1 MSDHL
6 TQDRRDFI
14 ERKLSAEGSVK
25 ASELIELF
33 SVSSETIRKD
43 FLYLERKGVAKKT
56 YGGAVS
62 SHTMFEPSFKEK
74 SVKALDEKTRIAA
87 KTLERIENGMSLIL
101 DGGSTVF
108 ALARAL
114 AIKKDL
120 TVFTNGLKAAQILDE
135 FGITTYVLG
144 GMVRHNSN
152 SIVGSWAMRSLAEIR
167 VDMAILGT
175 SGFFDRPG
183 PCVENFFEAD
193 LKRAMIR
200 AGNRVLVLG
209 DASKSTTQAVIE
221 FAKWQEIDEF
231 ITDSR
236 IDGKILEIIR
246 QSTDVSVV

>member
-1 MSDHL
+1 MSDYL
-6 TQDRRDFI
+6 TQERRDFI
-14 ERKLSAEGSVK
+14 ERKLSVEGSVK
-25 ASELIELF
+25 ASELAELF
-33 SVSSETIRKD
+33 AVTSETIRKD
-43 FLYLERKGVAKKT
+43 FVYLERKGVAKKT

-62 SHTMFEPSFKEK
+62 SSTMYEPSFKEK
-74 SVKALDEKTRIAA
+74 SVTNLDEKTRIASKA
-87 KTLERIENGMSLIL
+87 LDRIENGMSLIL

-108 ALARAL
+108 TLARAL

-135 FGITTYVLG
+135 FGITTYLLG
-144 GMVRHNSN
+144 GMIRHNSN

-193 LKRAMIR
+193 LKRAMIQ
-200 AGNRVLVLG
+200 AGNRVVVLG

-221 FAKWQEIDEF
+221 FAKWQQIDEF

-236 IDGKILEIIR
+236 IDGDLLATIR
-246 QSTDVSVV
+246 QSTAVTVV